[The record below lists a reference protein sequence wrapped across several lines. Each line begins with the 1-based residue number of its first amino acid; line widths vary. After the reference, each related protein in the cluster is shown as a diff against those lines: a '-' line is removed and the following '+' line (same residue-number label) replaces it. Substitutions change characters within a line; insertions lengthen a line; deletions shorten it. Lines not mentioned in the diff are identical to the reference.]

1 MLNKIRLV
9 AVLSGASVATKASQN
24 ILLTQ
29 VSATI
34 GLYDAEMLNQEI

>member
-9 AVLSGASVATKASQN
+9 AALCGASTATKATQS

-34 GLYDAEMLNQEI
+34 GLYDADMLNQEV